1 MRGRT
6 PLLSD
11 RERNHQLPPN
21 CYEVCCLPGRSRGHA
36 ASKIVRRISVE
47 DQSVKV
53 LCPCVGGEQTR
64 GTDRRIRALREKGS
78 WGVNKRITEER
89 TLKVRDLLTD
99 GMHLLRVIRLR
110 LSEGDELVAEIE
122 ETLAEFEEIS
132 ERWKG
137 NPPRRR
143 IFGANQ

>member
-1 MRGRT
+1 
-6 PLLSD
+6 
-11 RERNHQLPPN
+11 
-21 CYEVCCLPGRSRGHA
+21 
-36 ASKIVRRISVE
+36 
-47 DQSVKV
+47 
-53 LCPCVGGEQTR
+53 
-64 GTDRRIRALREKGS
+64 
-78 WGVNKRITEER
+78 
-89 TLKVRDLLTD
+89 
-99 GMHLLRVIRLR
+99 MHLLRVIRLR